1 MPQLPRSLGNFDGI
15 GKMDRPARTALIV
28 TLMILAAGFA
38 PLFAQAP
45 MPAVRTTE
53 RPVFNRFV
61 PIEDLEALLLREPRG
76 ILLPRAEYDALV
88 AKARANQRLRPRDDV
103 TAVIARTEYSGRIE
117 EHHLK
122 LTITATIRS
131 FRPEW
136 TRLVLGLKN
145 VSLLTATLDDEVA
158 RIAREPEDGLVLLTN
173 FEGQRMLRL
182 EATAPLA
189 SLGSDRVTAFGLI
202 PSAAGQFAVTVPP
215 AQRLLV
221 DERLPERPAPI
232 DQPADY
238 VVAVGARPE
247 LRLRLSDKRL
257 ESDADALM
265 FASTAYAV
273 RAAPGEVA
281 WQASSHLE
289 VFGQKLD
296 QLTFEVAETLEVAA
310 VESPGLDRW
319 ELLDSPDTPGRT
331 RILLHFGQP
340 FQGSRQ
346 VVVTGTLP
354 VADQTDWAVPALTL
368 LGATSH
374 VGALQVSFS
383 NDLRLRERLV
393 DGARRLGDTSASDGK
408 PGLETWVYQLFRAD
422 FDLRLSTEIRELS
435 LQSAVASVLGVSADG
450 LTLETMLQVSPVNRP
465 LLALDLAI
473 SADWELLRVTRQDQP
488 VVWRHAA
495 AEAGRQHVHIEL
507 PGPIPPGQ
515 PAEFRLSFRQS
526 PDDWPP
532 EPGSPAVVALP
543 VLTVARTDLMETAL
557 SVRSEAEFQLLPENL
572 SGIRPSPLQA
582 DWEQL
587 RFESDQLTYN
597 GSLQIARRPPRLTLE
612 SIVFARQDRTTNS
625 LWQGLAVNVAGGG
638 IRTLEFLVP
647 EALGET
653 VRFTSLSGQR
663 LVEQTVVGLEEG
675 RFRYRVRFADRMQGR
690 LWIGVDSRIPR
701 EAGAGEWKLPLIV
714 LRDVERQT
722 GFLAVEA
729 APDQRVSVDA
739 RDAEGNPLLAADRL
753 ELPPVPYSPE
763 ERLIAIYRL
772 LGDGIAVTLTD
783 ERFERAGLP
792 SAVVTRLELESN
804 LSKEGNILTRAAYR
818 LYLTGVQSLQFT
830 LPEETKLWSVLLDG
844 RAVDVRTSESAHQIA
859 VPSVDDPLAVRE
871 LQIYYSQNLGRLP
884 VSGWV
889 QQSPPE
895 LSTVNSAGKTGTVEI
910 LDQKWTI
917 HHQPDTVVDASR
929 GRLEP
934 QGTLLAVSWWQQFWT
949 TWRPPSVEA
958 MGGRA
963 TIAIV
968 TAAVI
973 FLLVVGLRRAG
984 WQGFFANG
992 LGVGVLILLLAVG
1005 LSLTYFKGMVGLR
1018 PAGEMAST
1026 SLADSD
1032 FAFASPQPKSVEEL
1046 AAMDES
1052 APTLTPYP
1060 SSRFS
1065 YPNGGTIAGLSAA
1078 PSAPTP
1084 AIPSDPFSDSGAMG
1098 GVPARAFAP
1107 APAEGLPTPGE
1118 AGGAMFGV
1126 GPTENRASGNIAF
1139 DAPQAAAPPAPAESV
1154 PQVPTL
1160 DQIPYVSRLG
1170 DRPRSSGG
1178 VDRNANGIEQPLS
1191 EATPVRAEPALA
1203 ALGLLPLA
1211 IELTP
1216 PVGSLRTTFSY
1227 HGSASTDGGQAPL
1240 EIHVIDSHW
1249 LVQTRWLLI
1258 AAGALIGWWV
1268 RRFRAAWRY
1277 ATALLVLLL
1286 SLAVLPHVELTT
1298 FQVIAEGCFAGA
1310 LAAIAAWWLHGFCS
1324 TLARLIAL
1332 TRSRTVSTGLVG
1344 LILLGLGLPLDA
1356 QEPASEK
1363 AMAADAG
1370 RPPAAGLPVPG
1381 IRVYDNIDDPL
1392 AASRVY
1398 LPRDEFLRL
1407 YRQAHPDADRRPAP
1421 PTSQGVLQA
1430 LYVAELRPGLE
1441 KAEALADVKCRFV
1454 IDRVASASEW
1464 VDLPLRNPTV
1474 ASVTS
1479 DQGAVNLA
1487 TSANGIARVHL
1498 PKLGLH
1504 VVDVVLVVPARL
1516 SGEAGQLKLPILPSA
1531 TGRVSFAIP
1540 VANAALR
1547 VDGSTT
1553 VYRRV
1558 ESDGKNWIE
1567 LGVDRLE
1574 EPTIVWQPAAADQSD
1589 QALVQLTSNSLL
1601 HVEPAGFLLEQTL
1614 QYRVRRGSVAELA
1627 LTLPSGWRVKSVGGS
1642 DVGGWEAGDDN
1653 QARPL
1658 KIFLR
1663 RLVNDAT
1670 ELRLELFLAAEPL
1683 GTRRQTATI
1692 ELPIAA
1698 NVTSE
1703 TGQLGLFADNSLSV
1717 AAVPRSALTEIP
1729 AADFPSSTSRSVPNP
1744 ARLAW
1749 RQSRGEAKLELT
1761 YSRRAPRLKI
1771 SAQHGLLV
1779 TPRRQDVSSHLV
1791 WEISES
1797 PLARLEIGLPRDL
1810 NPIDVSCDV
1819 ARDWFLTEDDSGR
1832 ILSIE
1837 LTNPLVGSVQ
1847 ATVRCRRSGTP
1858 ETLGEMLLPTLP
1870 PADQID
1876 QGLAVWIDSSLSA
1889 SVSSSGGWRASD
1901 IAQVAPRLLQL
1912 QSAPPD
1918 FGFQS
1923 LRIGPDPVELAL
1935 SRKPSRLRS
1944 SSLYTVDV
1952 TNAGAVLG
1960 LAVQWDIDGAP
1971 VDVLHLRGPGHLAGR
1986 LEFDGPR
1993 LRAVNERVIDAQ
2005 TVEWALE
2012 LRTPV
2017 TGRYFATAAA
2027 ALPVAASQILLPQL
2041 TTGRLAEDVWQPLER
2056 QAAYV
2061 MLINS
2066 SEGELIPL
2074 DPGAFEP
2081 VARDEVPI
2089 VIREELANQSVLIAR
2104 IRAGGDAPGWRVAR
2118 AGQLVNLPAA
2128 INLADLVTVVAR
2140 DGSYRG
2146 SATYTIKNRTRQFL
2160 ALRFPEALTLDS
2172 VHVGGNSARAVET
2185 AVAGKKTWLIAL
2197 PKTSAVDLAFAIQV
2211 VWSGRSGVALPEA
2224 SDLAARELSF
2234 PAPQV
2239 IGQAESEEFGIP
2251 IARTRWTIYLPEDV
2265 SATPVSDPSRHNLTS
2280 LASRGADD
2288 SEQSAILAEMQDQL
2302 SVLGS
2307 SKAAW
2312 MKSRAMYNYRQMKD
2326 QLQSTQGRRDLSKE
2340 QELDVLYEKVEAEA
2354 RQSYELQSPNNS
2366 SGDGAMAA
2374 GQQAWDDYS
2383 AAFGRVISNNGIL
2396 TSDNESGVTFQL
2408 DSDSDGLK
2416 VLGEDTKPADAVT
2429 EEKLRRKANERAE
2442 LGAKSESAN
2451 RSMLRQQ
2458 NTTALES
2465 LKAAADQDDKADKA
2479 ESLAR
2484 QAPADER
2491 QLGGVGEGFGGA
2503 RGAVGRQ
2510 QHGSSWSFFARENTL
2525 SQQITDFDVPENA
2538 PVALGTQVASKEGRV
2553 VGLSLPFEFPRAG
2566 REILFTKT
2574 GGDPSLTLSVAARSR
2589 PTHLLSLGLSLAI
2602 GIGAIL
2608 LLLTGRRW
2616 ATSRGLAITAGLLG
2630 SAVGILIGSLPVA
2643 MVAWIGFVVFVI
2655 AACAYGVPARTK
2667 TA

>member
-1 MPQLPRSLGNFDGI
+1 MPT
-15 GKMDRPARTALIV
+15 ARTA
-28 TLMILAAGFA
+28 
-38 PLFAQAP
+38 
-45 MPAVRTTE
+45 E
-53 RPVFNRFV
+53 RPVFNRFI

-76 ILLPRAEYDALV
+76 VLLPRAEYDALV
-88 AKARANQRLRPRDDV
+88 EKALANQRLRPRDNV
-103 TAVIARTEYSGRIE
+103 TAVISRAEYSARIE

-145 VSLLTATLDDEVA
+145 VSLLTASLDDEVA

-173 FEGQRMLRL
+173 FEGQRTLRL

-202 PSAAGQFAVTVPP
+202 PAAAGQFAVTVPP
-215 AQRLLV
+215 GQRLLV
-221 DERLPERPAPI
+221 DERLPERPAAI

-238 VVAVGARPE
+238 VVAVGARQE

-281 WQASSHLE
+281 WQASNHLE

-319 ELLDSPDTPGRT
+319 ELLDSPDAPGRT

-354 VADQTDWAVPALTL
+354 VADQTDWAVPALSL

-435 LQSAVASVLGVSADG
+435 LQSAVASVLGISADG
-450 LTLETMLQVSPVNRP
+450 LTIETMLQVSPVNRP

-488 VVWRHAA
+488 VVWRLAA

-507 PGPIPPGQ
+507 PGPISPGQ
-515 PAEFRLSFRQS
+515 SAEFRLSFRQS

-532 EPGSPAVVALP
+532 EPGSPAVVAIP
-543 VLTVARTDLMETAL
+543 ALTVARTDLMETAL
-557 SVRSEAEFQLLPENL
+557 SVRGDAEFQLLPENL

-587 RFESDQLTYN
+587 RFESDQLTYS

-625 LWQGLAVNVAGGG
+625 LWQGLAVNIAGGG

-653 VRFTSLSGQR
+653 VRFISLSGQR

-675 RFRYRVRFADRMQGR
+675 RFRYRIRFADRLRGR
-690 LWIGVDSRIPR
+690 IWVGVDSRIPR
-701 EAGAGEWKLPLIV
+701 DAGAGGWQLPLIV
-714 LRDVERQT
+714 LRDAERRT

-729 APDQRVSVDA
+729 APDQRVTVDA

-818 LYLTGVQSLQFT
+818 LYLTGVQSLQFQ

-859 VPSVDDPLAVRE
+859 VPSTDDPLAVRE

-895 LSTVNSAGKTGTVEI
+895 LSTVNSAGKTGTVDI
-910 LDQKWTI
+910 LDQQWTI

-934 QGTLLAVSWWQQFWT
+934 RDTLLAVSWWQQFWT
-949 TWRPPSVEA
+949 TWRPPSAEA

-963 TIAIV
+963 TIV
-968 TAAVI
+968 VVSAAVI

-1005 LSLTYFKGMVGLR
+1005 LSLTYYRGVVGLR
-1018 PAGEMAST
+1018 PAGSPTGEMAST
-1026 SLADSD
+1026 SFAESD
-1032 FAFASPQPKSVEEL
+1032 FAVTSPQPKSVEDL
-1046 AAMDES
+1046 AAVDES
-1052 APTLTPYP
+1052 APALTPYP

-1078 PSAPTP
+1078 PSVPTP
-1084 AIPSDPFSDSGAMG
+1084 ADPTDPFSAGGNMG
-1098 GVPARAFAP
+1098 GVPAPAFAP
-1107 APAEGLPTPGE
+1107 PPAANLPTPGE
-1118 AGGAMFGV
+1118 GGPPLHFGA
-1126 GPTENRASGNIAF
+1126 NWADIQSSRKSRQAI
-1139 DAPQAAAPPAPAESV
+1139 DAPQAAPAEAPRESGQ
-1154 PQVPTL
+1154 QVP
-1160 DQIPYVSRLG
+1160 IVNGVRLG
-1170 DRPRSSGG
+1170 DLSLANQRPNSGG
-1178 VDRNANGIEQPLS
+1178 IDRNGSGINQPLS
-1191 EATPVRAEPALA
+1191 EATPARAEPALA

-1216 PVGSLRTTFSY
+1216 PAGSLRTTFSY
-1227 HGSASTDGGQAPL
+1227 QGSASADDNQAPL

-1258 AAGALIGWWV
+1258 AAGAMIGWWV
-1268 RRFRAAWRY
+1268 RRFRATWRY
-1277 ATALLVLLL
+1277 ATVFLVLLL

-1298 FQVIAEGCFAGA
+1298 FQVIAEGCFVGA
-1310 LAAIAAWWLHGFCS
+1310 LAAIIAWWLHGFCS

-1332 TRSRTVSTGLVG
+1332 TRSRTVSTGLAG
-1344 LILLGLGLPLDA
+1344 LIVLGLGLPLDA
-1356 QEPASEK
+1356 QEAASEK
-1363 AMAADAG
+1363 ATAAEAG
-1370 RPPAAGLPVPG
+1370 RTPATGLPVPG

-1398 LPRDEFLRL
+1398 LPREEFLRL
-1407 YRQAHPDADRRPAP
+1407 YRQAQPNADQKPAP

-1430 LYVAELRPGLE
+1430 LYVVELRPGLAE
-1441 KAEALADVKCRFV
+1441 AEALADVKCRFV

-1464 VDLPLRNPTV
+1464 IDLPLRNPTV

-1479 DQGAVNLA
+1479 EQGAVNL
-1487 TSANGIARVHL
+1487 TTTLEGLARIHL
-1498 PKLGLH
+1498 PRAGLH
-1504 VVDVVLVVPARL
+1504 IVDVVLVVPARL

-1558 ESDGKNWIE
+1558 ERDGKNWIE

-1589 QALVQLTSNSLL
+1589 QALVQLTSNALL
-1601 HVEPAGFLLEQTL
+1601 RVEAAGFLLEQTL

-1642 DVGGWEAGDDN
+1642 DVGGWEAGDDA

-1658 KIFLR
+1658 KVFLR

-1670 ELRLELFLAAEPL
+1670 ELRLELFLPAEPL
-1683 GTRRQTATI
+1683 GTRRQTSTI

-1703 TGQLGLFADNSLSV
+1703 TGQLGLYADNSLAVTAV
-1717 AAVPRSALTEIP
+1717 ARSALTEIP
-1729 AADFPSSTSRSVPNP
+1729 SADFKPTISRESVTP

-1771 SAQHGLLV
+1771 TAQHGLLV

-1791 WEISES
+1791 WEITES

-1810 NPIDVSCDV
+1810 NPIDVSCDL
-1819 ARDWFLTEDDSGR
+1819 ARDWFITESDSGR
-1832 ILSIE
+1832 VLSIE

-1847 ATVRCRRSGTP
+1847 ATVRCRRSGTA

-1870 PADQID
+1870 PSDQVD

-1889 SVSSSGGWRASD
+1889 SVSTLGGWRASD
-1901 IAQVAPRLLQL
+1901 VAQVAPRLLQL
-1912 QSAPPD
+1912 QTVPPD

-1944 SSLYTVDV
+1944 SSLYTIDV

-1960 LAVQWDIDGAP
+1960 VAVQWDIEGAP

-2041 TTGRLAEDVWQPLER
+2041 TTGVLADDVWQPLER

-2066 SEGELIPL
+2066 SEGELISL
-2074 DPGAFEP
+2074 VPGAFEP

-2104 IRAGGDAPGWRVAR
+2104 VQPTTEAPGWRVAR

-2185 AVAGKKTWLIAL
+2185 TVAGKKTWLIAL
-2197 PKTSAVDLAFAIQV
+2197 PKTSAVDLAFAVQV
-2211 VWSGRSGVALPEA
+2211 VWSGRSGVALPQA
-2224 SDLAARELSF
+2224 SDLVSRELSF

-2251 IARTRWTIYLPEDV
+2251 IARTRWTVYLPEDV
-2265 SATPVSDPSRHNLTS
+2265 SATPVSDPGRHNLTS

-2302 SVLGS
+2302 SVLGN

-2326 QLQSTQGRRDLSKE
+2326 QLQSTQGRRDLAKE

-2354 RQSYELQSPNNS
+2354 RQSYDLQTPEVA
-2366 SGDGAMAA
+2366 GGTAA
-2374 GQQAWDDYS
+2374 AQQTWDDYS
-2383 AAFGRVISNNGIL
+2383 EAFGRVINNNGIL
-2396 TSDNESGVTFQL
+2396 TSDNDFGVMFQR
-2408 DSDSDGLK
+2408 DSDSDGLII
-2416 VLGEDTKPADAVT
+2416 LNEDAKPADAVI
-2429 EEKLRRKANERAE
+2429 EEKLRRKANEQPE
-2442 LGAKSESAN
+2442 LSAKSESAN
-2451 RSMLRQQ
+2451 RSLLRQQ
-2458 NTTALES
+2458 NTDALES
-2465 LKAAADQDDKADKA
+2465 LKSAADQDSKADKA
-2479 ESLAR
+2479 MSLAQ
-2484 QAPADER
+2484 QAPAVER
-2491 QLGGVGEGFGGA
+2491 QFRIHQEET
-2503 RGAVGRQ
+2503 AVPQR
-2510 QHGSSWSFFARENTL
+2510 GSSFSFFAREDAL
-2525 SQQITDFDVPENA
+2525 SGQITDFDVAENA
-2538 PVALGTQVASKEGRV
+2538 AVALGIQVASKEGRV
-2553 VGLSLPFEFPRAG
+2553 VGLSLPFDFPRAG

-2574 GGDPSLTLSVAARSR
+2574 GGDPTLTLSVAARSR
-2589 PTHLLSLGLSLAI
+2589 PTHLLSLGLSLVI
-2602 GIGAIL
+2602 GVGAML

-2616 ATSRGLAITAGLLG
+2616 ATSWRLVILAGVLG

-2643 MVAWIGFVVFVI
+2643 VIAWIGFVVSVI

-2667 TA
+2667 TAGR